1 MNLQYKLYENGNN
14 DTSNVLA
21 EVLKN
26 RGIDDYNRYLNLDES
41 VVEPYRNLDNIEEAV
56 SLFMKHFNQKNK
68 IGILVDE
75 DPDGFCSAAMMYSY
89 IKQMDSDYPVDYI
102 LHGRAKAHGLSDD
115 VKILSDIDLLIIPD
129 AGTNDKY

>member
-41 VVEPYRNLDNIEEAV
+41 VVEPYQNLDHIENAV
-56 SLFMKHFNQKNK
+56 NLFIH
-68 IGILVDE
+68 II
-75 DPDGFCSAAMMYSY
+75 CSC
-89 IKQMDSDYPVDYI
+89 VW
-102 LHGRAKAHGLSDD
+102 
-115 VKILSDIDLLIIPD
+115 
-129 AGTNDKY
+129 NDQ

>member
-56 SLFMKHFNQKNK
+56 SLFMKHFNQK
-68 IGILVDE
+68 
-75 DPDGFCSAAMMYSY
+75 
-89 IKQMDSDYPVDYI
+89 IKLEY
-102 LHGRAKAHGLSDD
+102 
-115 VKILSDIDLLIIPD
+115 
-129 AGTNDKY
+129 

>member
-26 RGIDDYNRYLNLDES
+26 RGIDDYNRYLNLDEG
-41 VVEPYRNLDNIEEAV
+41 VVKPYQNLDHIEDAV
-56 SLFMKHFNQKNK
+56 NLFMKHFNQKSQ

-75 DPDGFCSAAMMYSY
+75 DPDGFCSAAMIY
-89 IKQMDSDYPVDYI
+89 I
-102 LHGRAKAHGLSDD
+102 
-115 VKILSDIDLLIIPD
+115 
-129 AGTNDKY
+129 

>member
-68 IGILVDE
+68 I
-75 DPDGFCSAAMMYSY
+75 
-89 IKQMDSDYPVDYI
+89 
-102 LHGRAKAHGLSDD
+102 
-115 VKILSDIDLLIIPD
+115 
-129 AGTNDKY
+129 